1 MTGSAQVDSLVG
13 EERLT
18 AKNLGGLPVR
28 PVADIPPY
36 INLLVYGES
45 GVGKTL
51 LAGSAQA
58 VPEMAP
64 VLFVDIEGG
73 TLTLRN
79 HYPEVDVVRVTN
91 FSDMSD
97 VHKELARGDSPYNTI
112 VLDSLTEIQK
122 FSMYGIMTELMKKE
136 DDKERDPDVPGMR
149 EWGKNI
155 EQMRRF
161 VRAFR
166 DLPMNV
172 IFTSLAQQDKNPKT
186 GISQWK
192 PQLSGK
198 LSSEVA
204 AFMDIVLYMYILE
217 VEEEQRR
224 FLLAAQTENHIA
236 KDRTGRLP
244 QVIEEPKMHALHQL
258 LTQAQQAQE
267 E

>member
-1 MTGSAQVDSLVG
+1 MASSVDSLVG
-13 EERLT
+13 ETRLT
-18 AKNLGGLPVR
+18 EKNLGGLPVR
-28 PVADIPPY
+28 SVEDIPSN

-51 LAGSAQA
+51 LSGSAQA
-58 VPEMAP
+58 VAAMSP

-79 HYPEVDVVRVTN
+79 HYADVDVIRVTN
-91 FSDMSD
+91 FKDMAT
-97 VHKELARGDSPYNTI
+97 VHDELATGKSVYKTV

-122 FSMYGIMTELMKKE
+122 FSMYGVMTELLKKE
-136 DDKERDPDVPGMR
+136 PDRDPDVPGMR

-172 IFTSLAQQDKNPKT
+172 IFTALAQSDKNPRT
-186 GISQWK
+186 GITQWK

-198 LSSEVA
+198 LASEVA
-204 AFMDIVLYMYILE
+204 AFMDVVLFMYVRE
-217 VEEEQRR
+217 VDEEHKR
-224 FLLAAQTENHIA
+224 FLLSAQTENHIA

-244 QVIEEPKMHALHQL
+244 QVIEEPKMEQLHEM
-258 LTQAQQAQE
+258 LTQE
-267 E
+267 EK